1 MEFHQ
6 IFDVIYEVTSEKAIN
21 NIFYIHLKM
30 FEITISDLTE
40 RRTNNFSHS
49 QILYRQKKVGQKK
62 SEKYLVAK
70 SFSHLKQN

>member
-21 NIFYIHLKM
+21 NIFYTHLKM

-62 SEKYLVAK
+62 SAK
-70 SFSHLKQN
+70 IFSRQKF